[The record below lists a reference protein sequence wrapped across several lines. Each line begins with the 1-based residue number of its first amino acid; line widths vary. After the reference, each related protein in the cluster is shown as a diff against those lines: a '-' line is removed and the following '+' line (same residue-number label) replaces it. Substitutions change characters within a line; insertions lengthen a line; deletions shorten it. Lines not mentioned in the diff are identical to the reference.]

1 MYRMQK
7 KILAYGGEMMRYEQL
22 KTGDIF
28 ADQFGV
34 YIKTDFGAAINLR
47 SGKPAMFEVREEI
60 EKRCCWT
67 CCHYRTGRCANGDIG
82 NVGETVDRLWKCKEW
97 EGLL

>member
-1 MYRMQK
+1 
-7 KILAYGGEMMRYEQL
+7 MRYERL
-22 KTGDIF
+22 KSGDIF

-34 YIKTDFGAAINLR
+34 YIKTDLGAAVNLK

-60 EKRCCWT
+60 EKRCCGT
-67 CCHYRTGRCANGDIG
+67 CCHCRAGRCVNG
-82 NVGETVDRLWKCKEW
+82 NSRNACETVGRLWKCKEW

>member
-1 MYRMQK
+1 
-7 KILAYGGEMMRYEQL
+7 MRYEQL

-67 CCHYRTGRCANGDIG
+67 CCHYRKGRCVDGDSRNIG
-82 NVGETVDRLWKCKEW
+82 EYVDRLNKCKEW

>member
-1 MYRMQK
+1 
-7 KILAYGGEMMRYEQL
+7 MRYEQL

-34 YIKTDFGAAINLR
+34 YIKTNFGAAVNLKN
-47 SGKPAMFEVREEI
+47 GNPAMFEVREEV
-60 EKRCCWT
+60 EKRCCGT
-67 CCHYRTGRCANGDIG
+67 CCHNRKGRCVNGNSRNFYNRTDWMG
-82 NVGETVDRLWKCKEW
+82 KCKEW

>member
-1 MYRMQK
+1 
-7 KILAYGGEMMRYEQL
+7 MRYEQL

-34 YIKTDFGAAINLR
+34 YIKTDFGAAVNLR
-47 SGKPAMFEVREEI
+47 SGKPAMFEVREEV
-60 EKRCCWT
+60 EKRCCGT
-67 CCHYRTGRCANGDIG
+67 CRHCRKGRCVDGSSWNFG
-82 NVGETVDRLWKCKEW
+82 TVVDTLNKCKEW

>member
-1 MYRMQK
+1 
-7 KILAYGGEMMRYEQL
+7 MRYEQL

-34 YIKTDFGAAINLR
+34 YIKTDFGPAVNLK
-47 SGKPAMFEVREEI
+47 SGKPAMFEVREEV
-60 EKRCCWT
+60 EKRCCGT
-67 CCHYRTGRCANGDIG
+67 CCHYRSGRCING
-82 NVGETVDRLWKCKEW
+82 NSRNACETVDRLWRCKEW

>member
-1 MYRMQK
+1 
-7 KILAYGGEMMRYEQL
+7 MRYEQL

-34 YIKTDFGAAINLR
+34 YIKTDFGAAVNLK
-47 SGKPAMFEVREEI
+47 SGKPAMFEVREEV
-60 EKRCCWT
+60 EKRCCET
-67 CCHYRTGRCANGDIG
+67 CRHCRKGRCVDGSSWNFD
-82 NVGETVDRLWKCKEW
+82 TVVDPLNKCKEW

>member
-1 MYRMQK
+1 
-7 KILAYGGEMMRYEQL
+7 MMRYEQL

-34 YIKTDFGAAINLR
+34 YIKTDFGAAVNLR
-47 SGKPAMFEVREEI
+47 SGKPAMFEVREEV
-60 EKRCCWT
+60 EKRCCGTW
-67 CCHYRTGRCANGDIG
+67 CHYRTGRCANGDSG

-97 EGLL
+97 EGLI

>member
-1 MYRMQK
+1 
-7 KILAYGGEMMRYEQL
+7 MMRYEQL

-28 ADQFGV
+28 ADLFGT
-34 YIKTDFGAAINLR
+34 YIKTDFGPAVNLKT
-47 SGKPAMFEVREEI
+47 GKPAMFELREEV
-60 EKRCCWT
+60 EKRCCGT
-67 CCHYRTGRCANGDIG
+67 CRHCRKGRCANGDSG